1 MPGDAMLSVAW
12 HGSDSVQAHMARNND
27 TVLGMAINGDL
38 GALRELNALTH
49 THADLPVATVDAPL
63 LGSPDGIG
71 AQLFEIWHGAAPLR
85 SGVHR
90 GVSYR
95 HNNDLLFGSV
105 SIAEHDLPADFPT
118 DLQAHF
124 DAVSGAA
131 DVAST
136 RLAVAS
142 FAAYSALFDA
152 LAALGFGYLL
162 RVWNYVPDIVDHMD
176 GSERYWQFNSGRQ
189 AAFSA
194 AGRTVTG
201 EVPAACALGLIGG
214 SVTVFFI
221 ATRIV
226 PIAIENPRQ
235 VSAFDYPRQYG
246 PKSPTFARAVCIELG
261 QAPYLFIS
269 GTASIVGHQTMTVG
283 DVVLQTGETLNN
295 LRAVIDAANQ
305 RYSPEDGN
313 PRFALAAMNFRVY
326 IRRSQDFDVVRAE
339 LIAAFD
345 ALDTLDAF
353 GKPAALPPIVYLRS
367 DVCRPDLLVEI
378 EAAGGYPME
387 VSG

>member
-1 MPGDAMLSVAW
+1 MMPGDAMLSVAW

-38 GALRELNALTH
+38 GPLRALNAA
-49 THADLPVATVDAPL
+49 HADLPVATVHAPL

-71 AQLFEIWHGAAPLR
+71 AQLFETWHGVAPLR

-105 SIAEHDLPADFPT
+105 SIAEHDLPADA
-118 DLQAHF
+118 QANF
-124 DAVSGAA
+124 DAASGAA
-131 DVAST
+131 NVVST
-136 RLAVAS
+136 RLAAAS
-142 FAAYSALFDA
+142 FAAYSALFDT
-152 LAALGFGYLL
+152 LATLGFDYLL

-176 GSERYWQFNSGRQ
+176 GSERYWQFNGGRQ

-201 EVPAACALGLIGG
+201 DVPAACALGLIGG

-235 VSAFDYPRQYG
+235 VSAFNYPRQYG
-246 PKSPTFARAVCIELG
+246 PKSPTFARAVCIELEP
-261 QAPYLFIS
+261 APYLFIS
-269 GTASIVGHQTMTVG
+269 GTASIVGHQTMHVG
-283 DVVLQTGETLNN
+283 DVVLQTRETLNN
-295 LRAVIDAANQ
+295 LRAVIAAANQ
-305 RYSPEDGN
+305 RYSLEDGS
-313 PRFALAAMNFRVY
+313 PRFTLSALNFRVY
-326 IRRSQDFDVVRAE
+326 IRRSQDFDAVRAE
-339 LIAAFD
+339 LIAA
-345 ALDTLDAF
+345 L
-353 GKPAALPPIVYLRS
+353 GKADALPPIVYLRS

>member
-12 HGSDSVQAHMARNND
+12 HGSDSVQAHMARHND
-27 TVLGMAINGDL
+27 TVLGMAINGAA
-38 GALRELNALTH
+38 GALHALTCA
-49 THADLPVATVDAPL
+49 HADLPVATVHAPL

-71 AQLFEIWHGAAPLR
+71 AQLFETWHGVAPLR
-85 SGVHR
+85 SGIHR

-105 SIAEHDLPADFPT
+105 SIAEHDLAADA
-118 DLQAHF
+118 LAHLE
-124 DAVSGAA
+124 ATGGAASGAA
-131 DVAST
+131 NVAST
-136 RLAVAS
+136 RLAAAS
-142 FAAYSALFDA
+142 FAAYSALFDT
-152 LAALGFGYLL
+152 LATLGFDYLL

-201 EVPAACALGLIGG
+201 DVPAACALGLIGG

-235 VSAFDYPRQYG
+235 VSAFNYPRQYG
-246 PKSPTFARAVCIELG
+246 PRSPTFARAVCIELDRT
-261 QAPYLFIS
+261 PYLFIS
-269 GTASIVGHQTMTVG
+269 GTASIVGHQTMHVG
-283 DVVLQTGETLNN
+283 DVVLQTRETLNN
-295 LRAVIDAANQ
+295 LRAVVDAANQ
-305 RYSPEDGN
+305 RYSLEDGS
-313 PRFALAAMNFRVY
+313 PRFTLGALNFRVY

-339 LIAAFD
+339 LVAAFG
-345 ALDTLDAF
+345 TEV
-353 GKPAALPPIVYLRS
+353 PLPPIVYLRS

>member
-1 MPGDAMLSVAW
+1 MMPGDALLSVAW

-38 GALRELNALTH
+38 GPLHTLTCAH
-49 THADLPVATVDAPL
+49 GDLPVATVHAPL

-71 AQLFEIWHGAAPLR
+71 AQLFEIWHGVAPLR

-95 HNNDLLFGSV
+95 HNGDLLFGSV
-105 SIAEHDLPADFPT
+105 SIAEHDLPS

-131 DVAST
+131 GVAST
-136 RLAVAS
+136 RLAAAS
-142 FAAYSALFDA
+142 FAAYSALFDT
-152 LAALGFGYLL
+152 LAALGFDYLL
-162 RVWNYVPDIVDHMD
+162 RVWNYIPDIVDHMD

-235 VSAFDYPRQYG
+235 VSAFNYPRQYG
-246 PKSPTFARAVCIELG
+246 PKSPTFARAVCIELE

-269 GTASIVGHQTMTVG
+269 GTASIVGHQTMHVG
-283 DVVLQTGETLNN
+283 DVVLQTHETLDN
-295 LRAVIDAANQ
+295 LRAVIAAANQ
-305 RYSPEDGN
+305 RYSLEDES
-313 PRFALAAMNFRVY
+313 PRFALAALNFRVY
-326 IRRSQDFDVVRAE
+326 IRRSQDFDAVRAE
-339 LIAAFD
+339 LIAA
-345 ALDTLDAF
+345 L